1 LCMCVE
7 GVFDVYG
14 GFAGCFAGAVFKPWW
29 FLGSCLR
36 DLPGERIAV
45 VSFLSW
51 RTLIDRDSGGAGAIP
66 KRSPGRSGE
75 PAPRRRRHPAWLVAR
90 DLAHVMASL
99 DGFREVAEKQVSLAR
114 RYVDDVSG
122 RYIVLEGVDSCGGRA
137 VKVVPYTHRFHAEY
151 IKRLERRLKKEV
163 LPFLEE
169 FKHFSH
175 VTLTID
181 PKRFPCQACAREAVS
196 KAVHSLVTRLRR
208 RYPWTAVLKAVEWQ
222 ANGIG
227 IHVHLLVAGK
237 EYIPKDFIEATWSS
251 LSSSG
256 WAVEIRPV
264 RGEARHVVRYLLKY
278 ILKSAGSVNV
288 SSAVN
293 WALNVRSLSV
303 SLSRELRSRLKAIRE
318 RVEAERRARALALME
333 WAERRGECVAAG
345 GEWRYVGTFTIAD
358 IKPGLYTGE
367 DAERIWRVLS
377 VYV

>member
-1 LCMCVE
+1 LLI
-7 GVFDVYG
+7 GT
-14 GFAGCFAGAVFKPWW
+14 
-29 FLGSCLR
+29 CLHAS
-36 DLPGERIAV
+36 PGEHIAAV
-45 VSFLSW
+45 ILLFW
-51 RTLIDRDSGGAGAIP
+51 GILINRDSGGAGAIP
-66 KRSPGRSGE
+66 KRSPGGAYE

-90 DLAHVMASL
+90 DLAYVMGVSL
-99 DGFREVAEKQVSLAR
+99 DGFREIAEKQVGLAR

-122 RYIVLEGVDSCGGRA
+122 RYIVLEGVDSCGGRV

-151 IKRLERRLKKEV
+151 IKRLERKLKKEV

-181 PKRFPCQACAREAVS
+181 TKLFPCQACAREAVS

-208 RYPWTAVLKAVEWQ
+208 RYPWIAVFKAVEWQ
-222 ANGIG
+222 KNGIG
-227 IHVHLLVAGK
+227 IHVHMVVAGK
-237 EYIPKDFIEATWSS
+237 EYIPKDFIEATWSR
-251 LSSSG
+251 LSRSG

-278 ILKSAGSVNV
+278 ILKSVGSVSV

-303 SLSRELRSRLKAIRE
+303 SLSKRLRSELKAIRE
-318 RVEAERRARALALME
+318 RVEAERRAKRVAYLE
-333 WAERRGECVAAG
+333 YAERHGVCVPT
-345 GEWRYVGTFTIAD
+345 GEWMYVGTLVGIAD
-358 IKPGLYTGE
+358 VKPGLYVGE

-377 VYV
+377 AVSV

>member
-1 LCMCVE
+1 M
-7 GVFDVYG
+7 
-14 GFAGCFAGAVFKPWW
+14 
-29 FLGSCLR
+29 
-36 DLPGERIAV
+36 
-45 VSFLSW
+45 VS
-51 RTLIDRDSGGAGAIP
+51 RDSGGAGAIP
-66 KRSPGRSGE
+66 IRLPVGPKE

-151 IKRLERRLKKEV
+151 IKRLERRLKKEI

-181 PKRFPCQACAREAVS
+181 PKLFPCQACAREAVS

-237 EYIPKDFIEATWSS
+237 EYIPKDFIEATWSR

-264 RGEARHVVRYLLKY
+264 RGEARRVVRYLLKY

-288 SSAVN
+288 SSAIN

-318 RVEAERRARALALME
+318 RVEAERKARVLALME

-367 DAERIWRVLS
+367 DAERIWRMLS